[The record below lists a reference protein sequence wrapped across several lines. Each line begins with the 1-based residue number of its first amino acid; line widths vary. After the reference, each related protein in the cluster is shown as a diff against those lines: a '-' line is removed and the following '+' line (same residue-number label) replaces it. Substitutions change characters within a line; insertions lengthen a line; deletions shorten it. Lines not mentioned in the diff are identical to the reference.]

1 MSELE
6 TTPAPDRLRTAPSD
20 RFAGQAHAFDLNE
33 ALRTLRAEDHP
44 ARDGHRQVTILRR
57 APITNVLFAFDE
69 GGVLAEHKTNGT
81 VTIHGLEG
89 RLLVQADG
97 TDFYLEA
104 DQLVVLNP
112 GLPHS
117 VRALAPSAML
127 LTVHLQ
133 HDPHAG

>member
-6 TTPAPDRLRTAPSD
+6 TSPAPDRLRTAPSD

-44 ARDGHRQVTILRR
+44 ARDGHRQVTIMRQ

-69 GGVLAEHKTNGT
+69 GGVLAEHKTSGT

-97 TDFYLEA
+97 SDFHLEA
-104 DQLVVLNP
+104 GQLLILKP
-112 GLPHS
+112 DLPHA

-133 HDPHAG
+133 HDSRAG